1 MWTLIVMTW
10 LGGIN
15 TGADKLEFPTQ
26 QACIEE
32 RLNIEGMLRRY
43 SEEQTSGKFYW
54 ILGDC
59 QLTLDGPS

>member
-10 LGGIN
+10 LGGAN

-43 SEEQTSGKFYW
+43 GEENTGKFYW
-54 ILGDC
+54 IVGSC
-59 QLTLDGPS
+59 TLTVDDPS